1 MRLWPWPV
9 AVLCG
14 AIGGF
19 LLLKPPAQAD
29 FPEELLR
36 QVANQLAASPEHTW
50 PELLAE
56 LDSRLPETIQQVM
69 VVQSVPE
76 QHAIVLALPLDS
88 SGEEQAAGWAVPFQ
102 RLNTILSRQP
112 SQTMKMREKHK
123 GRHYVHYIQPV
134 DESGRYLLASTL
146 TQKAAAESI
155 TGLVALGLGIGITLA
170 RLFRS

>member
-1 MRLWPWPV
+1 MRLWPWSV

-19 LLLKPPAQAD
+19 LLLKPPGQAD

-36 QVANQLAASPEHTW
+36 QAANQLAASPEHTW

-56 LDSRLPETIQQVM
+56 LDSKLPETINQVM

-76 QHAIVLALPLDS
+76 EHAIVLAVPLDS
-88 SGEEQAAGWAVPFQ
+88 SGEEQAAGWAVPFP
-102 RLNTILSRQP
+102 RLNTILSRNP
-112 SQTMKMREKHK
+112 SQTVVMREKHK
-123 GRHYVHYIQPV
+123 GRYYVHYIQPV
-134 DESGRYLLASTL
+134 DESSRYLLASML
-146 TQKAAAESI
+146 TQKAAAESVA
-155 TGLVALGLGIGITLA
+155 GLVALALGIGLILI